1 MLIQTLCEYY
11 DMNRKKI
18 CGDIPKGF
26 ERVDISHMIFLTPDG
41 KISSIQDIREKTVI
55 NGKNGKSKEVLN
67 KRSMI
72 LPKRSQKPGI
82 DLNIA
87 EHRAL
92 YIFGLNY
99 DKKESVFNPD
109 DKTKKASKSHEC
121 FVNGSLEFCEGLD
134 SPIVNAFRA
143 FLTSWN
149 PADEVDNPDIKKIEK
164 EYLTAS
170 YCFALEG
177 HPEILLHED
186 EKFQKKYSEQTEN
199 NETEGQANKPVAMCP
214 VEGKVLPVARI
225 HEQIKKGIR
234 GGSTMGMALVG
245 YNEEAFESYQKKQS
259 YNSNISENA
268 MLKYTA
274 AMNYLLTN
282 SQHHL
287 YLDDMTL
294 FYFALSSDDS
304 KECSY
309 FSQFLNSSDENTES
323 SVSVAQIDTAV
334 KSIKELT
341 IPDVNFNADFI
352 IAGVTPNASRISVKF
367 LLRSSFGNIMKKLI
381 QHQKDIQ
388 TTETTQ
394 VIPMWR
400 IFRELVPPKEKEATI
415 PPPLQSDIIL
425 AALNGTRYPDAMLH
439 TVLYRIKVDENMG
452 YSHGAVRIGI
462 IKAYLNRKARLSNN
476 KEEITLALDIEN
488 KNQAYLCGRLF
499 AVLERIQEKAYG
511 DTLNR
516 TIKDSFFA
524 SACARPVSVFP
535 RLLKLSQNHLAK
547 IDKTDNVTHWQKLI
561 GEIVGKIDGQ
571 FPSTMPPDEQGKFI
585 IGYYHQRQEFFKPKT
600 TETGKED

>member
-18 CGDIPKGF
+18 CGGIPKGF

-72 LPKRSQKPGI
+72 LPKRSQKKGI

-87 EHRAL
+87 EFRPT
-92 YIFGLNY
+92 YIFGLM
-99 DKKESVFNPD
+99 KKGDIFTPD
-109 DKTKKASKSHEC
+109 DRTQKAYKSHKC
-121 FVNGSLEFCEGLD
+121 FVDGNLKFCEGLD

-143 FLTSWN
+143 FLLNWN
-149 PADEVDNPDIKKIEK
+149 PAEEINNPNLKGKIDEAYK
-164 EYLTAS
+164 

-186 EKFQKKYSEQTEN
+186 EEFQKKYSEQTEN
-199 NETEGQANKPVAMCP
+199 KEIEGQANKPVAMCP

-245 YNEEAFESYQKKQS
+245 YNKEAFESYQKKQS

-304 KECSY
+304 KECDY

-323 SVSVAQIDTAV
+323 SETVTNINNAV

-415 PPPLQSDIIL
+415 PPPLQSDIII

-439 TVLYRIKVDENMG
+439 TVLYRLKVDENMG

-547 IDKTDNVTHWQKLI
+547 LDNDTYWQKLI
-561 GEIVGKIDGQ
+561 GEIVGKIEGQ
-571 FPSTMPPDEQGKFI
+571 FPSTMPPNEQGKFI

>member
-18 CGDIPKGF
+18 CGGIPKGF
-26 ERVDISHMIFLTPDG
+26 EERGISHMIFLTPDG

-149 PADEVDNPDIKKIEK
+149 PADEVDNPDIRKIEK

-186 EKFQKKYSEQTEN
+186 EEFQKKYSEQTEN
-199 NETEGQANKPVAMCP
+199 KETEGQANKPVAMCP

-225 HEQIKKGIR
+225 HQPEASMTVMMTTTVMTLTGTSTGLSVPHDDIRPTPAGMNMTGMISMRNLPTLFTSSSLRILVCRQINMITIPYILAGIGSGTMYLSISPIKDMARIIRNCFKYFIFFVFLLYIYHAHMEQRFTTLVYMPVYNLHISGLFHKKG
-234 GGSTMGMALVG
+234 GSIHR
-245 YNEEAFESYQKKQS
+245 YNYSVY
-259 YNSNISENA
+259 SNHP
-268 MLKYTA
+268 
-274 AMNYLLTN
+274 LT
-282 SQHHL
+282 L
-287 YLDDMTL
+287 
-294 FYFALSSDDS
+294 
-304 KECSY
+304 
-309 FSQFLNSSDENTES
+309 
-323 SVSVAQIDTAV
+323 
-334 KSIKELT
+334 
-341 IPDVNFNADFI
+341 
-352 IAGVTPNASRISVKF
+352 
-367 LLRSSFGNIMKKLI
+367 
-381 QHQKDIQ
+381 
-388 TTETTQ
+388 
-394 VIPMWR
+394 
-400 IFRELVPPKEKEATI
+400 
-415 PPPLQSDIIL
+415 
-425 AALNGTRYPDAMLH
+425 
-439 TVLYRIKVDENMG
+439 
-452 YSHGAVRIGI
+452 
-462 IKAYLNRKARLSNN
+462 
-476 KEEITLALDIEN
+476 
-488 KNQAYLCGRLF
+488 
-499 AVLERIQEKAYG
+499 
-511 DTLNR
+511 
-516 TIKDSFFA
+516 
-524 SACARPVSVFP
+524 
-535 RLLKLSQNHLAK
+535 
-547 IDKTDNVTHWQKLI
+547 
-561 GEIVGKIDGQ
+561 
-571 FPSTMPPDEQGKFI
+571 
-585 IGYYHQRQEFFKPKT
+585 
-600 TETGKED
+600 